1 MANYLNAADV
11 ISTAVEIET
20 RGHEFYKQA
29 AEQAQ
34 QPQDKEFFL
43 FMAQEEN
50 KHKAL
55 FSDMLKRVGGTT
67 IPAGATDDEYIDYVH
82 NLIDSHCLFMDD
94 QQAALATNPFKQAIQ
109 FEKDTILF
117 FQAVE
122 SLVPES
128 EQKFIRQCADEERSH
143 ILLIAKQ
150 MKESS

>member
-1 MANYLNAADV
+1 
-11 ISTAVEIET
+11 
-20 RGHEFYKQA
+20 
-29 AEQAQ
+29 
-34 QPQDKEFFL
+34 
-43 FMAQEEN
+43 
-50 KHKAL
+50 
-55 FSDMLKRVGGTT
+55 
-67 IPAGATDDEYIDYVH
+67 
-82 NLIDSHCLFMDD
+82 MDD

>member
-67 IPAGATDDEYIDYVH
+67 IPAGATDDEYIDYVR

-122 SLVPES
+122 SLRNIFTQPVIKK
-128 EQKFIRQCADEERSH
+128 QALKKGLVF
-143 ILLIAKQ
+143 LLLV
-150 MKESS
+150 